1 MRMLR
6 YNVRSRSLSGYVK
19 DASGFAP
26 EGGLQSPRTVAD
38 GSLISLASL
47 AFRERRLVLILRG
60 LRHPQA
66 TESGR
71 IVANLSP
78 PLHEAFER
86 LAREAKACGIQVLLP
101 GAPVLSLDEN
111 TILHRI
117 AALQRPS
124 ISGNWRLVNALQ
136 QAMKACAD
144 TLAQDARRLPAR
156 AILQE
161 RDTSRNP
168 SLRIE
173 CAGKDSVTRDLNT
186 YALRRAKLWD
196 GRSEPPPGTLKAKAV
211 EIVRRHPV
219 ATTAQFLA
227 AGITHQYLSALHHD
241 GFVERIGQGVY
252 SFPSR
257 LMKKAVP

>member
-1 MRMLR
+1 MQ
-6 YNVRSRSLSGYVK
+6 
-19 DASGFAP
+19 P
-26 EGGLQSPRTVAD
+26 PRTIAE
-38 GSLISLASL
+38 GALISLASL

-60 LRHPQA
+60 LHHPEA
-66 TESGR
+66 AESAR
-71 IVANLSP
+71 IAADLAA
-78 PLHEAFER
+78 PLHEAFAR
-86 LAREAKACGIQVLLP
+86 LAREAKSCGIQVLLP
-101 GAPVLSLDEN
+101 VAPVLSLDEN

-124 ISGNWRLVNALQ
+124 ISGHWRLVNALQ

-144 TLAQDARRLPAR
+144 ALGQDARRLPAR

-161 RDTSRNP
+161 RDTSQNP

-173 CAGKDSVTRDLNT
+173 CAGKGRVTRNLDT
-186 YALRRAKLWD
+186 YARRRAKLWD
-196 GRSEPPPGTLKAKAV
+196 GHSEPPPGTLKAKAV

-257 LMKKAVP
+257 LMKKADP